1 MKVLNTTSILLIFAF
16 VLVSCSSDDNTSNN
30 DNELSLEY
38 QELLN
43 ISYGNDSSQV
53 FDLYLPENRTL
64 TTKVMFLVHGGSWV
78 SGDKNDME
86 DIKNA
91 MRANYPDIAVV
102 NINYRLAGPDISPY
116 PMQIN
121 DITTIVNHLETN
133 QNTYTISNDYG
144 FIGVSAGGHLSLL
157 WSYAFDT
164 NNDVDMVCSIVGP
177 TNFTDPNYLSNP
189 LASAA
194 LSTFG
199 IDINVTALLEEMSP
213 YHNATTSSPPTF
225 LFYGGMDP
233 LVPTSQGVD
242 LDAKLN
248 QLGVTHE
255 FTLYPNEGHGWT
267 GTNLDDSYAKL
278 NTFIETYFE

>member
-1 MKVLNTTSILLIFAF
+1 MKVLNTPIILLIFAF
-16 VLVSCSSDDNTSNN
+16 VLVSCSSDDNASNN
-30 DNELSLEY
+30 DNELSLDY

-43 ISYGNDSSQV
+43 VSYGNNSSQV
-53 FDLYLPENRTL
+53 FDLYLPENRTSA
-64 TTKVMFLVHGGSWV
+64 TKVMFLVHGGSWV

-91 MRANYPDIAVV
+91 MRTNYPDIAVV
-102 NINYRLAGPDISPY
+102 NINYRLAGAGISPY
-116 PMQIN
+116 PMQLN
-121 DITTIVNHLETN
+121 DITAIVNHLESN

-164 NNDVDMVCSIVGP
+164 NNSVDMVCSIVGP
-177 TNFTDPNYLSNP
+177 TNFTDPNYLNNP
-189 LASAA
+189 LSSLG

-199 IDINVTALLEEMSP
+199 IDINDTELLEEMSP
-213 YHNATTSSPPTF
+213 YHNVSASSPPTI

-248 QLGVTHE
+248 QLGVPHE
-255 FTLYPNEGHGWT
+255 FTLYPNEAHGWT
-267 GTNLDDSYAKL
+267 GANLEDSSTKL
-278 NTFIETYFE
+278 NAFIATYFE